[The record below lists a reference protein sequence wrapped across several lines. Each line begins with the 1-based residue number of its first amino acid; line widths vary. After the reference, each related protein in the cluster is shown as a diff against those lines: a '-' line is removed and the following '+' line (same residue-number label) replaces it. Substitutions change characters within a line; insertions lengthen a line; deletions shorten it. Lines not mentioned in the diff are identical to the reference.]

1 MFRQFFTMRLRRHA
15 RRVLAFLFPQG
26 YVGEVFLCGGAFT
39 PLLKKGLHVHDL
51 DLWVRNQMEREKMCA
66 ALLDRGAVLLQD
78 FKPFCLKF
86 RLEGQIIEVSYH
98 NVEDA
103 SLSDVLHT
111 FDLAIS
117 GMGARFNNGKVVE
130 TIIHDECWLSIKHR
144 ELAVMGSYR
153 CLLMLAKTPC
163 LLRTLHRMGQKA
175 AELGYK
181 VAIKDEHR
189 LWDIYWRDYSEEER
203 RDAMNMYFDT
213 MVAYKG
219 QHNDH
224 LVHRATVGYTSI
236 TRIKPRQE
244 SLHLIPKVA

>member
-15 RRVLAFLFPQG
+15 RKVFAFLFHQG
-26 YVGEVFLCGGAFT
+26 FDGEVFLCGGAFT
-39 PLLKKGLHVHDL
+39 PLLKKGQHVHDL
-51 DLWVRNQMEREKMCA
+51 DLWVRNQEDREKLCA
-66 ALLDRGAVLLQD
+66 TLLNRGAVLLQD

-98 NVEDA
+98 NVGDA

-117 GMGARFNNGKVVE
+117 GMGARFHHGKVVE
-130 TIIHDECWLSIKHR
+130 TIVHDECWHSVRSR
-144 ELAVMGSYR
+144 ELAVMDSYR
-153 CLLMLAKTPC
+153 CLIMLAKTPC

-175 AELGYK
+175 TELGYK
-181 VAIKDEHR
+181 VATKDEHR

-203 RDAMNMYFDT
+203 RVAMDMYFDT
-213 MVAYKG
+213 MVSYKG
-219 QHNDH
+219 QHNERI
-224 LVHRATVGYTSI
+224 VHKATAGYTTI

-244 SLHLIPKVA
+244 SIQMVPKVA